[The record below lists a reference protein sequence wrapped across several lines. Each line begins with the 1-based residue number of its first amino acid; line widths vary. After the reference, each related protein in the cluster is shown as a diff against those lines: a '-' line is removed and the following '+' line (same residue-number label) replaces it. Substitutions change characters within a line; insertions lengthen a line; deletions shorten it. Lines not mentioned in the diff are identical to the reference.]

1 MAKADVSAWTVF
13 QGAMASLALTFVDRP
28 VHSSLPKFAK
38 IAEDNQKVPL
48 NRFEELHE
56 KTVTDACVMAASAF
70 EAEVSAQLEEA
81 VTALRIW
88 NEKMPSSKQ
97 SGFALPH
104 TNWLG
109 EKKANEG
116 QDPFDSL
123 AASRAQEVSIIIH
136 ILSVC
141 SKKEPL
147 KLDCSVIQAWSRFDQ
162 NPPDWCALS
171 EKMIAFRV
179 AARRILLDMGIAH
192 FRNMVPALVDAFA
205 VQWQSKRT
213 PSIGEEINRLRKVD
227 LTKLQGISTSFRQ
240 TFLPFT
246 DDPKQLRTSNNSC
259 CLLLSYASAV
269 IDVMVDFEDASKEAV
284 DQVNVASAEKLKG
297 VSEKVRR
304 LRQDVVH
311 TQVPEILGE
320 SLSSVEL
327 VVSDLEDNICGASV
341 TLVWSSFHQA
351 EVGLDTAEE
360 ALNDGPVPTFMGD
373 VKHDGNL
380 GEDIEDGVAVVP
392 SATLPHGCMKPLYDW
407 LLQAKGRKF
416 CAGYQIATAAYE
428 DCKNI
433 FKALALPSNMSS
445 LPDLKEIT
453 DRRLKLDRAFAYLIV
468 SQLLHRDLRDGESR
482 QSLLAEGRLLLAE
495 EGLPPQ
501 VLAML
506 SAA

>member
-38 IAEDNQKVPL
+38 IVEDNQKLLL

-97 SGFALPH
+97 SGFALLH
-104 TNWLG
+104 TNWFG

-123 AASRAQEVSIIIH
+123 AASRAQEVSTIIH

-179 AARRILLDMGIAH
+179 AARRILLDMGIAR
-192 FRNMVPALVDAFA
+192 FRNEFPPLVEAFV

-259 CLLLSYASAV
+259 CLLLSYASAF
-269 IDVMVDFEDASKEAV
+269 IDVMVEFEDARKEAA

-297 VSEKVRR
+297 VSAKVRR
-304 LRQDVVH
+304 LRQDVVQ
-311 TQVPEILGE
+311 TQVPEVLAE

-373 VKHDGNL
+373 VKHDDDL
-380 GEDIEDGVAVVP
+380 GRW
-392 SATLPHGCMKPLYDW
+392 TLPHGCMKPLYDW

-453 DRRLKLDRAFAYLIV
+453 ARRLKLDRAFAYLTV
-468 SQLLHRDLRDGESR
+468 SQLLYRDLHDGESR

-501 VLAML
+501 ALAML
-506 SAA
+506 VAA

>member
-38 IAEDNQKVPL
+38 IVEDNQKLLL

-97 SGFALPH
+97 SGFALLH
-104 TNWLG
+104 TNWFG

-123 AASRAQEVSIIIH
+123 AASRAQEVSTIIH

-147 KLDCSVIQAWSRFDQ
+147 KLDCSVIQAWSRFEQ

-179 AARRILLDMGIAH
+179 AARRILLDMGIAR
-192 FRNMVPALVDAFA
+192 FRTEFPPLVEAFV

-259 CLLLSYASAV
+259 CLLLSYASAF
-269 IDVMVDFEDASKEAV
+269 IDVMVEFEDARKKAA

-297 VSEKVRR
+297 VSAKVRR
-304 LRQDVVH
+304 LRQDVVQ
-311 TQVPEILGE
+311 TQVPEVLAE

-373 VKHDGNL
+373 VKHDGDL
-380 GEDIEDGVAVVP
+380 GRW
-392 SATLPHGCMKPLYDW
+392 TLPHGCMKPLYDW
-407 LLQAKGRKF
+407 LLQAKGRKV

-453 DRRLKLDRAFAYLIV
+453 ARRLKLDRAFAYLTV
-468 SQLLHRDLRDGESR
+468 SQLLYRDLRDGESR

>member
-38 IAEDNQKVPL
+38 IVEDNQKLLL

-97 SGFALPH
+97 SGFALLH
-104 TNWLG
+104 TNWFG

-147 KLDCSVIQAWSRFDQ
+147 KLDCTVIQAWSRFDQ

-179 AARRILLDMGIAH
+179 AARRILLGMGIAH
-192 FRNMVPALVDAFA
+192 FRNVVPPPVDAFA
-205 VQWQSKRT
+205 VQWQTKRT
-213 PSIGEEINRLRKVD
+213 PSIGDTPEEINRLRKVD

-269 IDVMVDFEDASKEAV
+269 IDVMVDFEDARKEAV

-373 VKHDGNL
+373 VKHDDDL
-380 GEDIEDGVAVVP
+380 GRWI
-392 SATLPHGCMKPLYDW
+392 LPHGCMKPLYDW
-407 LLQAKGRKF
+407 LLQPKGRKF
-416 CAGYQIATAAYE
+416 TAGYQVAVTAYE

-433 FKALALPSNMSS
+433 FKTLALPSNMSP
-445 LPDLKEIT
+445 LPDLNVIT
-453 DRRLKLDRAFAYLIV
+453 ARRLKFDSAFAYCTV
-468 SQLLHRDLRDGESR
+468 SQLLYRDLRDGESR